1 MKGGA
6 AESVPPNGASEITA
20 LTPKEEPHEMIRS
33 GQPQPGGAGIEKV
46 FNAQV
51 QNGIPCDQQQVLSAS
66 KQGENGNG
74 LFDYNGQRTSKQNRS
89 SGMTILVE
97 TTTGKTITLEAE
109 SNNSIEDVK
118 AKIREKEGIPTNE
131 QRLIF
136 NGQVLGNIRSLEYYS
151 IREGSILHL
160 EVEPS
165 NVQISVTIL
174 DRHSITLDQK
184 TSNTIENV
192 KEKIQNKE
200 GIPCGE
206 QRLFLIGCPELE
218 NRLTLRDYNIQN
230 GSILHLELRRGS
242 MHRADS
248 NRSCQQSHICSFPV
262 GEFELVDGRTLSDEF
277 PVQNETIPQ
286 VSNRRGGIE
295 ILVKS
300 TLTGKTISLDVRPTD
315 SVENVKKKIQDS
327 ERIPRDQ
334 QHLLFA
340 GTKLEDG
347 CTLSEYNIQGG
358 SVLQW
363 FPRLRGD
370 MQIFVKPQNGDVIN
384 FKGAPYHS
392 VKNIKLE
399 IQCILGIPTDQQRL
413 ILADKD
419 LEDSR
424 TLSEYHIQSGSTLK
438 LVLRGVGGM
447 YIVAKMIS
455 GEMIDLEADLDE
467 SIKNIKRKIQDKK
480 GIPSEQQRLMFNG
493 KEMNDYHTLSDYNI
507 QNGSTVHLI
516 KRVRDG
522 MEIFANLT
530 TSVGKPVRLQVEP
543 TDTIKNVK
551 TKVQVKT
558 GIPPDQQRLVFAR
571 EELKDSLTL
580 ADYYINNGA
589 TLVLIHDASL
599 NIIVQTTNV
608 GKKIRLEVK
617 PSDTVEKV
625 KKIINDK
632 EVISSTHQ
640 RLMFA
645 GKELQDGRTLGEYN
659 IQNGDT
665 LNLIC
670 NEIQIFIDTPSGKT
684 ISIKMEPIDT
694 IRLVKSKIQDK
705 EGIPPDKQR
714 LMLDGKQLEES
725 TILHDCVQKESIL
738 RLVLKL
744 HGPLHIYVTETQTGK
759 KITLDVESS
768 DSVKHVKTKIYGK
781 KGIPIAQQRLSL
793 EGKDLEDD
801 RALSDYNID
810 SSSEISLFLSG
821 DAGRGKCVI
830 S

>member
-1 MKGGA
+1 M
-6 AESVPPNGASEITA
+6 PPNGASVKTA
-20 LTPKEEPHEMIRS
+20 PTPKEEPHEMIRS
-33 GQPQPGGAGIEKV
+33 GQPQPGGAGIDNV

-51 QNGIPCDQQQVLSAS
+51 QNGIPTNQQQVLSTS

-74 LFDYNGQRTSKQNRS
+74 LFDYNGQTASKQNRS
-89 SGMTILVE
+89 GGMTIFVD

-109 SNNSIEDVK
+109 SNNSLEDVK
-118 AKIREKEGIPTNE
+118 AKIQEKEGIPPNE

-165 NVQISVTIL
+165 NIQISVTIL
-174 DRHSITLDQK
+174 DRHSITLDHE

-192 KEKIQNKE
+192 KENIEDKE
-200 GIPCGE
+200 GIPSGE
-206 QRLFLIGCPELE
+206 QRLFLIDSPELE

-242 MHRADS
+242 MYRADS
-248 NRSCQQSHICSFPV
+248 NRSCQQSLICSFPV
-262 GEFELVDGRTLSDEF
+262 EEFELVDGRNPSGEF
-277 PVQNETIPQ
+277 HVQNETTPQ

-300 TLTGKTISLDVRPTD
+300 TLTGKTISLDVGPTE
-315 SVENVKKKIQDS
+315 SVENLKKKIQDR
-327 ERIPRDQ
+327 ERIPHDQ

-358 SVLQW
+358 SVLQL

-392 VKNIKLE
+392 IKNIKLE
-399 IQCILGIPTDQQRL
+399 IQCILGIPSDEQRL
-413 ILADKD
+413 LQAGKD

-424 TLSEYHIQSGSTLK
+424 TLSEYRIHSGSTLN
-438 LVLRGVGGM
+438 LLLRGVGGM

-455 GEMIDLEADLDE
+455 GEMIDLEADLNE
-467 SIKNIKRKIQDKK
+467 SIMNIKRKIQDKK

-493 KEMNDYHTLSDYNI
+493 KEMNDYHTLSDYSI
-507 QNGSTVHLI
+507 QNGSTIHLI
-516 KRVRDG
+516 RRVLDG

-551 TKVQVKT
+551 TKIQVKT

-571 EELKDSLTL
+571 EELKDALTL
-580 ADYYINNGA
+580 ADYYINKGA
-589 TLVLIHDASL
+589 TLVLVHDASL
-599 NIIVQTTNV
+599 NIIVKTPNV
-608 GKKIRLEVK
+608 GKKIRLDVK

-645 GKELQDGRTLGEYN
+645 GKQLQDGRTLGEYN

-670 NEIQIFIDTPSGKT
+670 NEIQIFMDTPSGKK
-684 ISIKMEPIDT
+684 ISIKMEPTNT
-694 IRLVKSKIQDK
+694 IRLAKSKIQDK

-714 LMLDGKQLEES
+714 LMLDGRQLEENS
-725 TILHDCVQKESIL
+725 ILHDCVQKESIL
-738 RLVLKL
+738 RLVLKV
-744 HGPLHIYVTETQTGK
+744 HGPLHINVTETKTGK

-768 DSVKHVKTKIYGK
+768 DSVKHVKTKIYVK

-793 EGKDLEDD
+793 EGKELEDD
-801 RALSDYNID
+801 RALSDYNIG
-810 SSSEISLFLSG
+810 SSSEIYLFLSG
-821 DAGRGKCVI
+821 DAGREKCVI